1 MILDKRLNQFWII
14 LGCMYLLTACK
25 TDKSVVL
32 VDSESDLNIEADSES
47 EQNKIE
53 SYDNLLLAKLD
64 RLKIRS
70 DSTMNAST
78 VTVISEK
85 DSLLYM
91 GVHSTQRENLKLR
104 GKYYH
109 EPWLKVRHSKSGKK
123 GWVYGGAVNFEDQ
136 ALKTMITNSSPLMKQ
151 VYADD
156 LEWDGT
162 VPTGWSTATIND
174 PVKFKLFLIGFKEM
188 IKKDDVDNIAGL
200 VRYPLKDIKNKTE
213 FKANYSRLITDELKT
228 AVADQRLDRIFRN
241 SQGAMMG
248 NGEVWFQNIGGDYK
262 IISIDFKSRSDLT
275 NDLMSKLSGNYVTN
289 SSNGKQSIKAFKIK
303 KFLELTLN
311 YQEGNGF
318 PASRSLGRFLHET
331 SVNGRHSF
339 YQDTK
344 DTVQRRLLFEVQD
357 SSFTLKISNDAA
369 LRDLQFIR

>member
-1 MILDKRLNQFWII
+1 
-14 LGCMYLLTACK
+14 MYLLTACK
-25 TDKSVVL
+25 TDKSAVL
-32 VDSESDLNIEADSES
+32 VDSESDLNIVADSES

-53 SYDNLLLAKLD
+53 TYDNLLLAKLD

-104 GKYYH
+104 GIYYH

-200 VRYPLKDIKNKTE
+200 VRYPLKDIKNTTE
-213 FKANYSRLITDELKT
+213 FKTNYSRLITDELKT

-248 NGEVWFQNIGGDYK
+248 NGELWFQNIGGDYK

-311 YQEGNGF
+311 YQEVNGF